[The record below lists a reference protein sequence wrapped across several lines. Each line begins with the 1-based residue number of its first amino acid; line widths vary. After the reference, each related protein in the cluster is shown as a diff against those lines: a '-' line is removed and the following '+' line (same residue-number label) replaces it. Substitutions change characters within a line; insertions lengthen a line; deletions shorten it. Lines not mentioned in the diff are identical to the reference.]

1 MKSALLTSFASEK
14 VFRTSGQG
22 KLTLFSFFAFLF
34 NYHFHC
40 FFVKWKRGCKLILNS
55 SEATNSWAFYLNKLL
70 SRTSQLRY
78 NQQILSINFNQS
90 IYIRSCYPDI
100 RQETVICYLLDDIE
114 NAAIHL
120 EEMRIISKSIEK
132 KAVFSTEVD
141 SVDKTHVHGIV
152 SMILSYC
159 FPREK

>member
-1 MKSALLTSFASEK
+1 M
-14 VFRTSGQG
+14 
-22 KLTLFSFFAFLF
+22 
-34 NYHFHC
+34 

-114 NAAIHL
+114 NAAIDL

-132 KAVFSTEVD
+132 KAASRSTLLTRPTFTALLAWFCPIVFQGKSKICLSTP
-141 SVDKTHVHGIV
+141 TAAIV
-152 SMILSYC
+152 LVRATIMVKPDNDHLMCLRLIGNSRC
-159 FPREK
+159 A